1 MKRSI
6 KFYRK
11 NEREVMKQLGLE
23 ATYNSGSGW
32 IEKEDGQSEY
42 VICQLKSTDSDSF
55 RIGIRDINILESNAR
70 VAHKVP
76 LFIVQFLKSNDLF
89 ALVRLEDIPQISDFI
104 NTGVCERQECI
115 VSDESIE
122 CEVKAVKSGNREDF
136 WNEKQKE
143 REKWQKKL
151 K

>member
-1 MKRSI
+1 MKRTG

-11 NEREVMKQLGLE
+11 NEKEVMKQLGIT

-32 IEKEDGQSEY
+32 LEKEDGQSEY

-55 RIGIRDINILESNAR
+55 RVGIRDINILESNAR

-76 LFIVQFLKSNDLF
+76 LFIVQFLKTNDLF
-89 ALVRLEDIPQISDFI
+89 ALMRLEDIPQISEVI
-104 NTGVCERQECI
+104 NTGCCEIKECI
-115 VSDESIE
+115 VSEKKIQRK
-122 CEVKAVKSGNREDF
+122 VKVVKSGNRENF
-136 WNEKQKE
+136 WNEKERE
-143 REKWQKKL
+143 REKWQKKS